1 MRLHRSLPAITAVV
15 AVIFLVHSLRAQQ
28 ALPVSTQARFATL
41 SRLEVLTQRDF
52 TELLAKA
59 QSGDK
64 EAQYSVALVYQQNR
78 LAPRDPVAARKWM
91 LTSAEQGYVPAQD
104 GNGQI
109 YLGSLGPSTVV
120 GDYGEAERWLLLA
133 AMQGVADA
141 QFWLG
146 AYYERGLFGGIDY
159 REALRW
165 LRKAA
170 AQGQPDAQ
178 FCLGQ
183 MYELGEGV
191 AESDL
196 IAASW
201 YRRAAD
207 HFSDVSTVW
216 QADVQLAYMSRDG
229 RLPNYV
235 EAYMWLAIVG
245 SSLVPPDPEEV
256 NVVTLHM
263 TKAQIAEGQRRAE
276 DWIKR
281 HTPRSETLAQANR

>member
-1 MRLHRSLPAITAVV
+1 MRLHRSLPAITVVV
-15 AVIFLVHSLRAQQ
+15 AAILLAPSVCAQQ
-28 ALPVSTQARFATL
+28 PLPVSTQARLSTL
-41 SRLEVLTQRDF
+41 SRLEALTQKDF

-59 QSGDK
+59 QTGDR
-64 EAQYSVALVYQQNR
+64 EAQYSLALVYQQDR
-78 LAPRDPVAARKWM
+78 VVPQDAVAARKWM
-91 LTSAEQGYVPAQD
+91 LTSAEQGYVPAQE
-104 GNGQI
+104 GIGGI

-120 GDYGEAERWLLLA
+120 GDYGEAERWLRLA
-133 AMQGVADA
+133 AMRGDADA

-146 AYYERGLFGGIDY
+146 ANYERGVFGGIDY

-196 IAASW
+196 MAASW
-201 YRRAAD
+201 YRKAAD

-216 QADVQLAYMSRDG
+216 QAQVQLAYMSRDG

-245 SSLVPPDPEEV
+245 SSLVPPAPDEV
-256 NVVTLHM
+256 KVVARYM
-263 TKAQIAEGQRRAE
+263 SKDQIAEGQRRAE

-281 HTPRSETLAQANR
+281 HTPRSETLAQAQR